1 MKRFSRSTTL
11 AALAAFS
18 VVACFGAERAPDQAS
33 EAPRTA
39 TRLVILKV
47 DGLNADLLYR
57 TMAQTDPKT
66 GKSKLPWFSHIFAED
81 GIIFDNF
88 FTRGI
93 SLSTPSWSMLDTGV
107 HTVIHGNVEFDR
119 YTGRVYDYLNFFPF
133 VDNYIWLTQVDM
145 PGVEV
150 LDAAGIPML
159 SDRYPYSEQFQGIQ
173 LFQRGLR
180 WTTLGYG
187 LEHRVSKDWVLSVL
201 EQPQAGFGLAE
212 GLNEQTITEMLDRI
226 QGNHAFY
233 LDYFSGDFD
242 HVSHATSSPE
252 ILYQELQKLD
262 VLAGRIWTAIQGSS
276 LAERTLFVVVSD
288 HGMNTTPGIYS
299 QGFNLPDL
307 FNSAAGGAHHVVTDR
322 YQLDQ
327 FKLRGMDP
335 MVSRVI
341 NPSKASFYLANEA
354 EQYPT
359 AWLDLDGNERA
370 AVQLRNSDLNRIQ
383 ILLQQLKRTDLT
395 APVRQAA
402 ARELEKTINRHRAEW
417 TDMESSLQAEINAL
431 GAAIE
436 ARKQLLGK
444 IPKDPRKWPAA
455 DKEVGADK
463 TTRREM
469 AEAVSWATEKKA
481 YQNYLDHI
489 QALLDLKPDSKHP
502 LNTNISQ
509 LMPALAL
516 GDQNSVFDL
525 QNYVA
530 GPGPKGLVLGAD
542 GDLDE
547 ARSFRHV
554 NYFPL
559 LVSQRVRNVPQ
570 RALSSRPIDFLA
582 VGLPASSLPSSLT
595 EETPPPEF
603 GIWLYGDNE
612 HQLLELVRNTKDLE
626 EIRLIPIKHLSQAQD
641 GKVTYE
647 PGEWMDGL
655 PFHLVED
662 KALRTPEGVEAGKW
676 LLEWHSEDDWLE
688 ATFACHYTNGVVGIT
703 EELLPMTDAMPK
715 RESMTP
721 LLQQLELRRRELVQ
735 TDFHI
740 FASDHWNFNARNFN
754 PGGNHGSFLRQSTH
768 SVWMMTGAGLASGI
782 HYTDPADSLN
792 FGSTVM
798 QYAGKVAPMPKR
810 VLQLPTRSPGSAI
823 PTDE

>member
-1 MKRFSRSTTL
+1 MKRFRRTTTL
-11 AALAAFS
+11 AAGLAACA
-18 VVACFGAERAPDQAS
+18 VATCLGAESRSKDQTS
-33 EAPRTA
+33 EPSTNT

-57 TMAQTDPKT
+57 TMAETDSKT

-107 HTVIHGNVEFDR
+107 HTIIHGNVEFDR

-133 VDNYIWLTQVDM
+133 VNNYIWLTEVDM

-187 LEHRVSKDWVLSVL
+187 LEHRVSTDWVLSVL

-212 GLNEQTITEMLDRI
+212 GLNEQTITEMLDKI
-226 QGNHAFY
+226 QGNHALY

-242 HVSHATSSPE
+242 HISHATSSPE

-262 VLAGRIWTAIQGSS
+262 TLAGRIWTAIQASS
-276 LAERTLFVVVSD
+276 LAEHTLFVVVSD
-288 HGMNTTPGIYS
+288 HGMNTSPGIYS

-307 FNSAAGGAHHVVTDR
+307 FNSAGAGAHHVVTNR

-327 FKLRGMDP
+327 FKLKGMDP
-335 MVSRVI
+335 MVSRVV
-341 NPSKASFYLANEA
+341 NPSKASFYLGGEA

-370 AVQLRNSDLNRIQ
+370 AVQLRNSDLNRIH
-383 ILLQQLKRTDLT
+383 ILLLQLKRTDLP

-417 TDMESSLQAEINAL
+417 TDLESSLQAEINAL

-455 DKEVGADK
+455 EKEVGADK

-469 AEAVSWATEKKA
+469 AEAVSWETEKKA

-489 QALLDLKPDSKHP
+489 QALLDLRPDSKHP
-502 LNTNISQ
+502 LSANISH

-530 GPGPKGLVLGAD
+530 GPGPKGLVLDANGE
-542 GDLDE
+542 LDE
-547 ARSFRHV
+547 AQSFRQV

-570 RALSSRPIDFLA
+570 RELSARPIDFVA
-582 VGLPASSLPSSLT
+582 VGLPGSTSLAEDGS
-595 EETPPPEF
+595 PPAF
-603 GIWLYGDNE
+603 GIWLYADDE

-626 EIRLIPIKHLSQAQD
+626 EIRLIPIKHLSQARD
-641 GKVTYE
+641 GKVTYDQ
-647 PGEWMDGL
+647 GEWTDGL
-655 PFHLVED
+655 PFHLLED
-662 KALRTPEGVEAGKW
+662 KALRPPEGVEAEKW
-676 LLEWHSEDDWLE
+676 LSEWHSEVDWFQ
-688 ATFACHYTNGVVGIT
+688 ATYACRYTNGVVGIT

-715 RESMTP
+715 RESMSP

-735 TDFHI
+735 ADFHI

-754 PGGNHGSFLRQSTH
+754 PGGNHGGFLRQSTH

-782 HYTDPADSLN
+782 HYADPADSLN

-798 QYAGKVAPMPKR
+798 QYAGKAAPIPKR
-810 VLQLPTRSPGSAI
+810 VLHLPTRSPGSAI

>member
-1 MKRFSRSTTL
+1 MTV
-11 AALAAFS
+11 AALTVFAA
-18 VVACFGAERAPDQAS
+18 VVCLGAEKAPQDQVS
-33 EAPRTA
+33 ETPGAT

-47 DGLNADLLYR
+47 DGLNADILYR
-57 TMAQTDPKT
+57 TMAQTDPRT

-93 SLSTPSWSMLDTGV
+93 SLSAPSWSMLDTGV
-107 HTVIHGNVEFDR
+107 HTIIHGNVEFDR

-133 VDNYIWLTQVDM
+133 VNNYIWLTQVDM
-145 PGVEV
+145 PGVQV

-159 SDRYPYSEQFQGIQ
+159 SDRYPYDQQFQGIQ
-173 LFQRGLR
+173 LYQRGLR

-187 LEHRVSKDWVLSVL
+187 LEHRLSKDWVLSVL

-212 GLNEQTITEMLDRI
+212 GLNEQTITEMLDKI
-226 QGNHAFY
+226 QGNQALY

-242 HVSHATSSPE
+242 HISHASSSPE
-252 ILYQELQKLD
+252 ILYKELQRLD
-262 VLAGRIWTAIQGSS
+262 VLAGRIWTAIQASS
-276 LAERTLFVVVSD
+276 LAEHTLFVVVSD

-327 FKLRGMDP
+327 FKLRGMNP

-341 NPSKASFYLANEA
+341 NPSNASFYLAGEA

-370 AVQLRNSDLNRIQ
+370 AVQLRNGDLNRIH
-383 ILLQQLKRTDLT
+383 ILLLQLKRTDLP
-395 APVRQAA
+395 APVRRAA
-402 ARELEKTINRHRAEW
+402 QRELEKTIDRHRTQW
-417 TDMESSLQAEINAL
+417 TDMSSSLQAEINAL
-431 GAAIE
+431 GSAIE

-444 IPKDPRKWPAA
+444 IPKDPKKWPAA
-455 DKEVGADK
+455 DREVGADK
-463 TTRREM
+463 AVRREM
-469 AEAVSWATEKKA
+469 AEAVSWETERKA
-481 YQNYLDHI
+481 YESYLDHI
-489 QALLDLKPDSKHP
+489 RALLALKLESKRP
-502 LNTNISQ
+502 LTANISQ
-509 LMPALAL
+509 LMPPLAL
-516 GDQNSVFDL
+516 GDQNTIFDL
-525 QNYVA
+525 ENYVA
-530 GPGPKGLVLGAD
+530 GPGPKGLVLDAK

-547 ARSFRHV
+547 AQSFRRV
-554 NYFPL
+554 NYFRL

-570 RALSSRPIDFLA
+570 RELSAQPVDFLA
-582 VGLPASSLPSSLT
+582 VGLPASDLPLPT
-595 EETPPPEF
+595 ENGPPAEF
-603 GIWLYGDNE
+603 AVWLYADEE
-612 HQLLELVRNTKDLE
+612 HQLLELVRNTSDLE
-626 EIRLIPIKHLSQAQD
+626 EIRLIPVKHLVQARD

-647 PGEWMDGL
+647 TGEWMDGL

-662 KALRTPEGVEAGKW
+662 KALDPPQGVEANKW
-676 LLEWHSEDDWLE
+676 LSEWHSEDDWLK
-688 ATFACHYTNGVVGIT
+688 ATYACRYTNGVVGIT
-703 EELLPMTDAMPK
+703 EELMPMADVLPK
-715 RESMTP
+715 RESVAP
-721 LLQQLELRRRELVQ
+721 ILQQLELRRRQLVQ

-768 SVWMMTGAGLASGI
+768 SVWMMAGAGLASGI

-798 QYAGKVAPMPKR
+798 QCAGKDPPMPKR
-810 VLQLPTRSPGSAI
+810 VLHLPTRLPVGAV